1 MRYTTALLSVIH
13 IRKIARSG
21 ENEGN
26 FFEMPPAKGKR
37 NRLKKEV
44 HASKGA
50 AVKIAGSKSS
60 LTLIQYPMKTS
71 GKVPTGWKELPGT

>member
-1 MRYTTALLSVIH
+1 MKEAISVLDIF
-13 IRKIARSG
+13 KIG
-21 ENEGN
+21 IG
-26 FFEMPPAKGKR
+26 PGKR

-44 HASKGA
+44 HAATGA